1 MQWLKEN
8 ESGGEVEIN
17 EEVRWDKMN
26 DKYSPHFANSY
37 PSVPSIKSNQ

>member
-17 EEVRWDKMN
+17 EGVRWDKMN
-26 DKYSPHFANSY
+26 DKYSPHFAILLSLGALY
-37 PSVPSIKSNQ
+37 